1 MKILIVSGFLG
12 AGKTTF
18 IREMR
23 NRTGKEFVVYENEYA
38 DTGVDTKL
46 LETDEISVWES
57 TEKCVCCSGKQDFA
71 SSILTISNTLDPEY
85 LIVEPTGIAKLGNV
99 LSNIQMVQYEKIEVL
114 APVTLVDATNYFKQK
129 AKYEEIL
136 NNQIEFGSKVVI
148 TKPELCPKEEL
159 DIIKNEIKTI
169 NGEDPVVGWYKCS
182 KEWWEDLLLHYSDGR
197 TVNPETLK
205 HAKHPESFAVQNVS
219 LPTANYLLVFLELV
233 VRGAFGNIDRAKGLI
248 KCGDAMLRF
257 DSVGS
262 LWSVTGFDETNED
275 TVCVILGEK
284 IDRNRL
290 REFLVYK
297 PENVSAHHEHHH

>member
-18 IREMR
+18 IRELR
-23 NRTGKEFVVYENEYA
+23 KQTGKEFVVYENEYA

-71 SSILTISNTLDPEY
+71 TSILTISNTLDPEY
-85 LIVEPTGIAKLGNV
+85 LVVEPTGIAKLGNV

-136 NNQIEFGSKVVI
+136 NNQIEYGANVVI
-148 TKPELCPKEEL
+148 TKPELAEKEEL
-159 DIIKNEIKTI
+159 DIIQKEVKSINSKGTI
-169 NGEDPVVGWYKCS
+169 VGWYDCP
-182 KEWWEDLLLHYSDGR
+182 KEWWEGLLLQYSDGR
-197 TVNPETLK
+197 KIDPESLK
-205 HAKHPESFAVQNVS
+205 HAKHPESFAIQNVS
-219 LPTANYLLVFLELV
+219 LPTANYLLVFLELI

-257 DSVGS
+257 DVVGS
-262 LWSVTGFDETNED
+262 LWSVTGFDEENED
-275 TVCVILGEK
+275 TVCVILGDK
-284 IDRNRL
+284 INRNRL

-297 PENVSAHHEHHH
+297 IEDEVSHEHNE